1 MVIQLTEPDDPHPC
15 IEAESMIA
23 RPLYWNVDAVTTA
36 SMYIA
41 FVVALALCARGVWL
55 RIQYWK
61 QSKPDSERWSSWGE
75 RLGFIVNELLLQRS
89 VSRKGFPGLFHGF
102 IFYSFI
108 ACTIAT
114 AVVFIEA
121 DFIKLFFNHP
131 EPGQPYD
138 PIIFDGLFY
147 GLLSLG
153 AEIGGL
159 LLLVGT
165 GMAAYRRFVAKAENL
180 ERKRDDAIALGLI
193 ALIALTGFIAEAIRI
208 HYTGEIQPWTSII
221 GYALAIPFGV
231 GVDPAAGSVA
241 HRITWVL
248 HMLLGMAF
256 IAIIPYTKFFH
267 LLAIPTNLLKARLT
281 SNDPVPR
288 IDLEAL
294 MADEEFDYDN
304 FSLGIASAKEFTFEH
319 RTDHDACIECGRCQD
334 VCPSTRAGDKTGED
348 GLPFGPK
355 TYIMQLREYGKK
367 VMEAKAEYDAKPAA
381 EGEEKEPFEYPPLIG
396 DEGATFDP
404 NFVFYCRTCRACMEV
419 CPAKIEHVPA
429 FIEQRRNEVNINARM
444 PDEAQIPLNQLQSTF
459 NALGPQEDRTD
470 WIEKTGVRVVGRDE
484 DCDVLYFIGCL
495 TSLDVTKQKIA
506 EDVFAILKAAGVD
519 FGVLGEE
526 ETCCGDPARVIGD
539 EMNYQMIA
547 KGQAEAIQ
555 ARKYKTLLV
564 SCPHCFH
571 NLANEYKTFGVEL
584 KVVHHSQY
592 IQQLIAEGKIVLD
605 GKIGEKV
612 AFHDPCYLGR
622 YQRIFDAPR
631 QVLGATGC
639 PQVEFPEAR
648 EDNLCCGAGGGHFW
662 MDFHDAP
669 KRINNIRME
678 QAMDIGAEVV
688 ATGCPFCMQML
699 LDSVSILDLDEKV
712 KIQDIATLVA
722 GLLEQKDDESES
734 ASADT
739 DG

>member
-1 MVIQLTEPDDPHPC
+1 MD
-15 IEAESMIA
+15 IA
-23 RPLYWNVDAVTTA
+23 RPINWNVDTFAKIA
-36 SMYIA
+36 MYVCFVIA
-41 FVVALALCARGVWL
+41 LGTCAYGVMK
-55 RIQYWK
+55 RVSYWK

-75 RLGFIVNELLLQRS
+75 RLGFLVSDILLQRS
-89 VSRKGFPGLFHGF
+89 VLKKGFPGVFHSF

-108 ACTIAT
+108 ACVIAT
-114 AVVFIEA
+114 AAVFVEA
-121 DFIKLFFNHP
+121 DFLYFFNEGGASH
-131 EPGQPYD
+131 GVVWD
-138 PIIFDGLFY
+138 PIMFDGIIY
-147 GLLSLG
+147 GVLSFG
-153 AEIGGL
+153 AEVGGVL
-159 LLLVGT
+159 ILVGL
-165 GMAAYRRFVAKAENL
+165 GMAAWRRYLANPGHL
-180 ERKRDDAIALGLI
+180 ERKPDDALALGLLAFI
-193 ALIALTGFIAEAIRI
+193 VITGFLAEAIRI
-208 HYTGEIQPWTSII
+208 HFTGEAQAWTSIV
-221 GYALAIPFGV
+221 GYLLALPFGIPEV
-231 GVDPAAGSVA
+231 PIEAGSQA
-241 HRITWVL
+241 SSIFHKITWWL
-248 HMLLGMAF
+248 HMVAAMGF
-256 IAIIPYTKFFH
+256 IAVIPYTKFFH
-267 LLAIPTNLLKARLT
+267 LLAIPTNAMKAQLT
-281 SNDPVPR
+281 GADPVPR
-288 IDLEAL
+288 LDLDEV
-294 MADEEFDYDN
+294 MADENFDYDN
-304 FSLGIASAKEFTFEH
+304 FSLGVASAKEFSFEN
-319 RTDHDACIECGRCQD
+319 RVDHDACIECGRCQD
-334 VCPSTRAGDKTGED
+334 VCPSTRAGDRTGED
-348 GLPFGPK
+348 GMPFGPK
-355 TYIMQLREYGKK
+355 NYINALRDYGKM
-367 VMEAKAEYDAKPAA
+367 VMVAKAEYDAKPAA

-396 DEGATFDP
+396 EEGATFDP

-419 CPAKIEHVPA
+419 CPAHIEHVPS

-547 KGQAEAIQ
+547 KAQAEAIQ

-564 SCPHCFH
+564 SCPHCFQ
-571 NLANEYKTFGVEL
+571 NLANEYRTFGVEL
-584 KVVHHSQY
+584 KVMHHSQY
-592 IQQLIAEGKIVLD
+592 IQQLIKD
-605 GKIGEKV
+605 GKIALEGKLGQKV

-622 YQRIFDAPR
+622 YQRIFDEPR

-639 PQVEFPEAR
+639 TQVEFPEAR

-678 QAMDIGAEVV
+678 QAMEVGAEVV

-722 GLLEQKDDESES
+722 GLLDTADDESES
-734 ASADT
+734 ESEETED
-739 DG
+739 

>member
-1 MVIQLTEPDDPHPC
+1 
-15 IEAESMIA
+15 MIA

-55 RIQYWK
+55 RVQYWK
-61 QSKPDSERWSSWGE
+61 QSKPDSERWGSWGE
-75 RLGFIVNELLLQRS
+75 RLGFIVNELLLQRT
-89 VSRKGFPGLFHGF
+89 VSRKGYPGLFHGF

-108 ACTIAT
+108 ACTIVT
-114 AVVFIEA
+114 TVVFIEA
-121 DFIKLFFNHP
+121 DIIKLLFNHP

-138 PIIFDGLFY
+138 PILFDGLFY

-159 LLLVGT
+159 LLLVGA

-208 HYTGEIQPWTSII
+208 HYTGEVQPWTSII
-221 GYALAIPFGV
+221 GYALATPFGV

-241 HRITWVL
+241 HRIAWVV
-248 HMLLGMAF
+248 HMMLGMAF

-281 SNDPVPR
+281 NNDPVPR
-288 IDLEAL
+288 IDLDEI
-294 MADEEFDYDN
+294 MADEDFDYDA
-304 FSLGIASAKEFTFEH
+304 FSLGVASAREFTFEN
-319 RTDHDACIECGRCQD
+319 RVDHDACIECGRCQD
-334 VCPSTRAGDKTGED
+334 VCPSTRAGDQTEG
-348 GLPFGPK
+348 GLAFGPK
-355 TYIMQLREYGKK
+355 TYINQLRDYGKK
-367 VMEAKAEYDAKPAA
+367 VMDAKAAYDAKPAA
-381 EGEEKEPFEYPPLIG
+381 EGEEREPFEYPPLIG
-396 DEGATFDP
+396 EEGSTFDP

-419 CPAKIEHVPA
+419 CPAKIEHVPS

-444 PDEAQIPLNQLQSTF
+444 PDEAQLPLNQLQSTF

-470 WIEKTGVRVVGRDE
+470 WIEKTGVRVVGME
-484 DCDVLYFIGCL
+484 EECEVLYFVGCL

-506 EDVFAILKAAGVD
+506 EDVFAILNAAGID

-539 EMNYQMIA
+539 EMTYQMVA
-547 KGQAEAIQ
+547 KAQAEAITN
-555 ARKYKTLLV
+555 RKYKTLLV
-564 SCPHCFH
+564 SCPHCLQ
-571 NLANEYKTFGVEL
+571 NLGSEYKTFGHDL
-584 KVVHHSQY
+584 KVMHHSQY
-592 IQQLIAEGKIVLD
+592 IQRLLAEGKLKLD
-605 GKIGEKV
+605 GKLAKKV

-622 YQRIFDAPR
+622 YQGIFDEPR
-631 QVLGATGC
+631 SVLGSLGC
-639 PQVEFPEAR
+639 QQVEFPEAKA
-648 EDNLCCGAGGGHFW
+648 DNLCCGAGGGHFW

-688 ATGCPFCMQML
+688 ATGCPFCAQML
-699 LDSVSILDLDEKV
+699 LDSVSILDLGEKV
-712 KIQDIATLVA
+712 EILDIATLVA
-722 GLLEQKDDESES
+722 KQLPKKEEAEETEQAE
-734 ASADT
+734 A
-739 DG
+739 

>member
-1 MVIQLTEPDDPHPC
+1 
-15 IEAESMIA
+15 MIA
-23 RPLYWNVDAVTTA
+23 RPLYWNVDTWTTVA
-36 SMYIA
+36 MYVS
-41 FVVALALCARGVWL
+41 FVVALALCVRGVMM
-55 RIQYWK
+55 RITYWK
-61 QSKPDSERWSSWGE
+61 ESKPDSERWASWGE
-75 RLGFIVNELLLQRS
+75 RLGFLVNELLLQRS
-89 VSRKGFPGLFHGF
+89 VSRKGFPGIFHGF

-121 DFIKLFFNHP
+121 DFIKLFFNKP
-131 EPGQPYD
+131 APGEVYD
-138 PIIFDGLFY
+138 PIIFDGVLY

-153 AEIGGL
+153 AELGGV

-180 ERKRDDAIALGLI
+180 ERKREDAIALGLI

-208 HYTGEIQPWTSII
+208 HYTGEAQPFWSLI
-221 GYALAIPFGV
+221 GYALAIPFGI

-241 HRITWVL
+241 HRVTWLV

-256 IAIIPYTKFFH
+256 IAVIPYTKFFH

-288 IDLEAL
+288 VDL
-294 MADEEFDYDN
+294 DEIMNDENFDYDN
-304 FSLGIASAKEFTFEH
+304 FSLGVASAKEFSFEN
-319 RTDHDACIECGRCQD
+319 RVDHDACIECGRCQD
-334 VCPSTRAGDKTGED
+334 VCPSFRAGDKTGED
-348 GLPFGPK
+348 GMAFGPK
-355 TYIMQLREYGKK
+355 NYINALRDHGKK
-367 VMEAKAEYDAKPAA
+367 VMEAKAAYDAEPAA
-381 EGEEKEPFEYPPLIG
+381 EGEEKEPFGYPPLIG
-396 DEGATFDP
+396 EEEDSTFDP

-419 CPAKIEHVPA
+419 CPAKIEHVPG

-470 WIEKTGVRVVGRDE
+470 WITKTGVRVVGWE
-484 DCDVLYFIGCL
+484 EECEVLYFIGCL

-506 EDVFAILKAAGVD
+506 EDVFAILTAAGID

-539 EMNYQMIA
+539 EMTYQMVA
-547 KGQAEAIQ
+547 KAQIEAIN

-564 SCPHCFH
+564 SCPHCFQ
-571 NLANEYKTFGVEL
+571 NLGSEYKTFGHDL
-584 KVVHHSQY
+584 KVMHHSEY
-592 IQQLIAEGKIVLD
+592 IQQLIAEGKLKLEGSL
-605 GKIGEKV
+605 GKKV

-631 QVLGATGC
+631 ELLGSTGC
-639 PQVEFPEAR
+639 QQVEFPEAKA
-648 EDNLCCGAGGGHFW
+648 DNLCCGAGGGHFW

-688 ATGCPFCMQML
+688 ATGCPFCAQML
-699 LDSVSILDLDEKV
+699 LDSVSILDLGEKV
-712 KIQDIATLVA
+712 EIKDIATLVA
-722 GLLEQKDDESES
+722 GLLPKAEETEQAE
-734 ASADT
+734 A
-739 DG
+739 

>member
-1 MVIQLTEPDDPHPC
+1 MD
-15 IEAESMIA
+15 IA
-23 RPLYWNVDAVTTA
+23 RPINWNVDTFAKIA
-36 SMYIA
+36 MYVCFVIA
-41 FVVALALCARGVWL
+41 LGTCAYGVMK
-55 RIQYWK
+55 RVSYWK

-75 RLGFIVNELLLQRS
+75 RLGFLVSDILLQRS
-89 VSRKGFPGLFHGF
+89 VLKKGFPGVFHSF

-108 ACTIAT
+108 ACVIAT
-114 AVVFIEA
+114 AAVFVEA
-121 DFIKLFFNHP
+121 DFLYFFNEGGASH
-131 EPGQPYD
+131 GVVWD
-138 PIIFDGLFY
+138 PIMFDGIIY
-147 GLLSLG
+147 GVLSFG
-153 AEIGGL
+153 AEVGGVL
-159 LLLVGT
+159 ILVGL
-165 GMAAYRRFVAKAENL
+165 GMAAWRRYLANPGHL
-180 ERKRDDAIALGLI
+180 ERKPDDALALGLLAFI
-193 ALIALTGFIAEAIRI
+193 VITGFLAEAIRI
-208 HYTGEIQPWTSII
+208 HFTGEAQAWTSIV
-221 GYALAIPFGV
+221 GYLLALPFGIPEV
-231 GVDPAAGSVA
+231 PIEAGSQA
-241 HRITWVL
+241 SSIFHKITWWL
-248 HMLLGMAF
+248 HMVAAMGF
-256 IAIIPYTKFFH
+256 IAVIPYTKFFH

-288 IDLEAL
+288 VDL
-294 MADEEFDYDN
+294 DEIMNDENFDYDN
-304 FSLGIASAKEFTFEH
+304 FSLGVASAKEFSFEN
-319 RTDHDACIECGRCQD
+319 RVDHDACIECGRCQD
-334 VCPSTRAGDKTGED
+334 VCPSFRAGDKTGED
-348 GLPFGPK
+348 GMAFGPK
-355 TYIMQLREYGKK
+355 NYINALRDYGKA
-367 VMEAKAEYDAKPAA
+367 VMEAKAKYDAEPAP

-396 DEGATFDP
+396 EEDATFDP
-404 NFVFYCRTCRACMEV
+404 NFIFYCRTCRACMEV

-571 NLANEYKTFGVEL
+571 NLANEYKTFGIEL
-584 KVVHHSQY
+584 KVMHHSQY
-592 IQQLIAEGKIVLD
+592 IQQLIKDGKIDLD
-605 GKIGEKV
+605 GKVEKKV

-631 QVLGATGC
+631 QVLNATGC
-639 PQVEFPEAR
+639 QQVEFPEAR

-678 QAMDIGAEVV
+678 QAMEVGAEVV

-722 GLLEQKDDESES
+722 GLLDTADDESES
-734 ASADT
+734 ESEETED
-739 DG
+739 

>member
-1 MVIQLTEPDDPHPC
+1 
-15 IEAESMIA
+15 MIA
-23 RPLYWNVDAVTTA
+23 RPVYWNIDLISKGA
-36 SMYIA
+36 MYVL
-41 FVVALALCARGVWL
+41 FLVALGVCAYGVMQ
-55 RIQYWK
+55 RVKYWR
-61 QSKPDSERWSSWGE
+61 QSKPDSERWSSWGD
-75 RLGFIVNELLLQRS
+75 RLGFLIGEVLLQRS
-89 VSRKGFPGLFHGF
+89 VSRKGFPGVFHGF

-108 ACTIAT
+108 ACVLAT
-114 AVVFIEA
+114 AAVFIEA
-121 DFIKLFFNHP
+121 DLIVFFNDATTAS
-131 EPGQPYD
+131 GAYD
-138 PIIFDGLFY
+138 PLLFDGIIY
-147 GLLSLG
+147 MLLSFG
-153 AEIGGL
+153 AELGGL
-159 LLLVGT
+159 LILVGV
-165 GMAAYRRFVAKAENL
+165 GMAAYRRYMANPGHL

-193 ALIALTGFIAEAIRI
+193 ALIVVTGFIAEAIRI
-208 HYTGEIQPWTSII
+208 HHTGEAHPLTSFI
-221 GYALAIPFGV
+221 GYALALPFGLPDV
-231 GVDPAAGSVA
+231 VVQDAHMGSSIA
-241 HRITWVL
+241 HKITWWV
-248 HMLLGMAF
+248 HMVAAMGF
-256 IAIIPYTKFFH
+256 IAVIPYTKFFH

-288 IDLEAL
+288 VDL
-294 MADEEFDYDN
+294 DEIMNDENFDYDN
-304 FSLGIASAKEFTFEH
+304 FSLGVASAKEFSFEN
-319 RTDHDACIECGRCQD
+319 RVDHDACIECGRCQD
-334 VCPSTRAGDKTGED
+334 VCPSFRAGDKTGED
-348 GLPFGPK
+348 GMAFGPK
-355 TYIMQLREYGKK
+355 NYINALRDHGKK
-367 VMEAKAEYDAKPAA
+367 VMEAKAAYDAEPAA
-381 EGEEKEPFEYPPLIG
+381 EGEEKEPFGYPPLIG
-396 DEGATFDP
+396 EEEDSTFDP

-571 NLANEYKTFGVEL
+571 NLANEYKTFGIEL
-584 KVVHHSQY
+584 KVMHHSQY
-592 IQQLIAEGKIVLD
+592 IQQLIKDGKIDLD
-605 GKIGEKV
+605 GKVEKKV

-631 QVLGATGC
+631 ELLGSTGC
-639 PQVEFPEAR
+639 QQVEFPEAKA
-648 EDNLCCGAGGGHFW
+648 DNLCCGAGGGHFW

-678 QAMDIGAEVV
+678 QAMEVGAEVV

-722 GLLEQKDDESES
+722 GLLDTADDESES
-734 ASADT
+734 ESEETED
-739 DG
+739 